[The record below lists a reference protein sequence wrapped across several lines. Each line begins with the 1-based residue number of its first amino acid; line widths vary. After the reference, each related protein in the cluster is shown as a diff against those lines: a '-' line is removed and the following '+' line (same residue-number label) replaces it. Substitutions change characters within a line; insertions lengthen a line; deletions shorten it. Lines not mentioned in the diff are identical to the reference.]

1 MFEGAWV
8 NESSNENVPENR
20 TVEEDGR
27 SPVAP
32 DEGKPPTKLYR
43 AEKERVD
50 DWESRKLTEPSLK
63 RTTGYVNDEALRCLE
78 RCVIGSTSTICSSE
92 IVKDRLHNLGMRE
105 LLVKSLGGKKFLI
118 EFPDEELFNLLKEK
132 NWAILEEVFLEV
144 EIWQRCFRNPSLG
157 TNHLGEK
164 YIKTPVLFSNPGI
177 KLVGFIFGGGKPVAK
192 PTKSGGRRLNQCI
205 KPGIS

>member
-78 RCVIGSTSTICSSE
+78 R
-92 IVKDRLHNLGMRE
+92 
-105 LLVKSLGGKKFLI
+105 
-118 EFPDEELFNLLKEK
+118 
-132 NWAILEEVFLEV
+132 
-144 EIWQRCFRNPSLG
+144 QRCFRNPSLG